1 MLIAKVVSLT
11 ALVPLGA
18 MLVAGGISAC
28 LTPSREA
35 PKDPA
40 PPAPVE
46 ARGSDT
52 GSPLPP
58 PSAGAAETPP
68 TAVAQTT
75 PAAQDSPEE
84 RSEPPPSFG
93 SPQSGPQRPLAQC
106 KALWDGMQQ
115 KVESFDVSHRKCNGD
130 ADCATVPGRVCLGA
144 CETAVAKDAVKEREA
159 LFSKIGQN
167 ECKAFME
174 GCSRTL
180 PIPVPSCP
188 MYVPFCSGGVCAAKM
203 K

>member
-1 MLIAKVVSLT
+1 MLIAKVISLT

-28 LTPSREA
+28 LTPSRESSR
-35 PKDPA
+35 DPA
-40 PPAPVE
+40 PPAAALVT
-46 ARGSDT
+46 GSDP
-52 GSPLPP
+52 GSSP
-58 PSAGAAETPP
+58 PSAGAAEAPP
-68 TAVAQTT
+68 TV
-75 PAAQDSPEE
+75 AAQSTSAAQAPPEE
-84 RSEPPPSFG
+84 PSEPPSYEP
-93 SPQSGPQRPLAQC
+93 PPSGPQRPLAQC

-144 CETAVAKDAVKEREA
+144 CETAVAKGAVKERDA

>member
-1 MLIAKVVSLT
+1 MLIAKVISLT

-28 LTPSREA
+28 LTPSRDA
-35 PKDPA
+35 PRDPA
-40 PPAPVE
+40 PPAAAP
-46 ARGSDT
+46 ATASDPT
-52 GSPLPP
+52 ALP
-58 PSAGAAETPP
+58 PSAGVAEIPAP
-68 TAVAQTT
+68 ATAVAQST
-75 PAAQDSPEE
+75 PAAQDPPEDP
-84 RSEPPPSFG
+84 SEPPPSFG
-93 SPQSGPQRPLAQC
+93 APSGPQRPRAQC
-106 KALWDGMQQ
+106 QALWDGMQQ
-115 KVESFDVSHRKCNGD
+115 KVESFDAAHRKCNGD

-144 CETAVAKDAVKEREA
+144 CETAVAKGAVKERDA

-167 ECKAFME
+167 ECKTFID